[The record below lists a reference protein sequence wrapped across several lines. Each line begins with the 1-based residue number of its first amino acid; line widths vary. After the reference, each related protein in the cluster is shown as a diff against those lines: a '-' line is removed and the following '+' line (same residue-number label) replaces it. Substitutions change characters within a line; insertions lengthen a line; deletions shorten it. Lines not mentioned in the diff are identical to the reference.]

1 MVTTLTL
8 PVPATLPTGEIVA
21 IEVTEEEYLARYAE
35 HFHEWVKGVVIKMSP
50 VSLRHI
56 RLTQF
61 LLQWLNAYFS
71 FNPIGIALNE
81 PFVLRL
87 DAAGSIR
94 EPDVQVVLNDNPNQL
109 TDTAMIGPADIC
121 IEVVSPESVARDY
134 GDKFVEY
141 EKAGV
146 REYWIIDPI
155 RQRCLFNRLDTSG
168 VYGLASPDDAGYY
181 HTPLLPKLALHVPT
195 LWQEDL
201 PDVVEIV
208 RGMQGLFDAESG
220 SPGSGPPGSLSEAP

>member
-8 PVPATLPTGEIVA
+8 PVPATLPAGEIVA

-35 HFHEWVKGVVIKMSP
+35 HFHEWVRGVVIKMTP
-50 VSLRHI
+50 VSLRHM

-87 DAAGSIR
+87 EAFGSVR
-94 EPDVQVVLNDNPNQL
+94 EPDVQVILKNNPGQL

-134 GDKFVEY
+134 GEKFAEY

-146 REYWIIDPI
+146 HEYWIVDPI
-155 RQRCLFNRLDTSG
+155 RQRCLFNRLDSSG
-168 VYGLASPDDAGYY
+168 LYRLVAPDDAGDY
-181 HTPLLPKLALHVPT
+181 HTPLLPRLVLHVPT
-195 LWQEDL
+195 LWQDDL
-201 PDVVEIV
+201 PDVVAIV
-208 RGMQGLFDAESG
+208 REMQVLFDTE
-220 SPGSGPPGSLSEAP
+220 